1 MSDLNKRWTLLL
13 PVIFVTYSLAYLD
26 RANFSFGAAA
36 GMAADL
42 HISAGQSSLLGALF
56 FLGYFAF
63 QIPGAVYAQNRS
75 VKTLIFAGLI
85 GWGLLAASMGVIN
98 DIRLLYVAR
107 FLLGMVESA
116 VLPAMLILQARWFTR
131 SERARANAL
140 LVMGNP
146 STLLWMSVIS
156 GYLASSLGWRWMFI
170 VEGLPPI
177 IWAFVWWRLVS
188 DRPADA
194 KWLAAEDRV
203 ALESKLAQ
211 EQRDIAPVRDYG
223 AAFRNPRVIWLCVQ
237 YFLWSLG
244 LYGFVIW
251 LPSILKVSGMGMVE
265 LGWLSALPYLAA
277 LIVEFLNA
285 AWSDKHGRRK
295 IAMWPSLVIG
305 ALAFYG
311 SYALGASHFWLSF
324 SLLVIAGAAMYAP
337 YGPFFAYLAETLPS
351 NVAGGAIALINSMG
365 ALGSF
370 AGAYGVGLLNGA
382 TGNPGM
388 SYLFMAAGLIAAA
401 AITFFLPERRT
412 I

>member
-1 MSDLNKRWTLLL
+1 MAKSLEERIQIIEDQQEIAKLKARYVNLNDGGWKGPTHTN
-13 PVIFVTYSLAYLD
+13 PQAVADMFVEDGVWDGRPSTGYAQG
-26 RANFSFGAAA
+26 RAEIKQLFEAFGAV
-36 GMAADL
+36 
-42 HISAGQSSLLGALF
+42 
-56 FLGYFAF
+56 
-63 QIPGAVYAQNRS
+63 P
-75 VKTLIFAGLI
+75 
-85 GWGLLAASMGVIN
+85 
-98 DIRLLYVAR
+98 
-107 FLLGMVESA
+107 
-116 VLPAMLILQARWFTR
+116 
-131 SERARANAL
+131 
-140 LVMGNP
+140 
-146 STLLWMSVIS
+146 
-156 GYLASSLGWRWMFI
+156 FI
-170 VEGLPPI
+170 VHYVTNPI
-177 IWAFVWWRLVS
+177 IEVDGDTATGHWHAMVTMTVPG
-188 DRPADA
+188 DQA
-194 KWLAAEDRV
+194 
-203 ALESKLAQ
+203 
-211 EQRDIAPVRDYG
+211 
-223 AAFRNPRVIWLCVQ
+223 
-237 YFLWSLG
+237 LWSLG